1 VAVKSEV
8 IPMSH
13 AEDRIS
19 IQHKGREYS
28 AEYKVNNGVVSVMMR
43 DNNGAFRGTSTF
55 IDGSTAE
62 SVARSL
68 LGELLKHML
77 L

>member
-1 VAVKSEV
+1 
-8 IPMSH
+8 MSC
-13 AEDRIS
+13 AEDKIS
-19 IQHKGREYS
+19 IEHQGREFS
-28 AEYKVNNGVVSVMMR
+28 AAYKVDRGVVSVMMR
-43 DNNGAFRGTSTF
+43 DGDGAYRETSTF

-68 LGELLKHML
+68 LGELLKDMAL